1 MISCS
6 LRRAA
11 VDTQWQTLAL
21 PPTFLLPLRARISTT
36 PSFIESSSPQ
46 TPFLPSQHA
55 TEPPSST
62 RASPRTQFS
71 VSRSAV
77 QNHPPTSPPEQQ
89 PISPNPAAPIPLSST
104 VRELLP
110 LLRVQPSHYITAHI
124 HARPYLLTAGD
135 TVRLPFHMPKV
146 KAGDVLRLN
155 RASSIGSRDY
165 TMRGAPYLD
174 ERLFE
179 CRATVVGVEAEP
191 MRFVEKTKRRNR
203 KVKTVKSKH
212 RFTVLKV
219 KELNIRSVEEVEGVD
234 AVDSLKEG
242 VASPRL
248 AVA

>member
-1 MISCS
+1 MISRT
-6 LRRAA
+6 LRRTAA
-11 VDTQWQTLAL
+11 DAQRPTLAL

-36 PSFIESSSPQ
+36 PSFIESHPPQ

-55 TEPPSST
+55 TKP
-62 RASPRTQFS
+62 PRTS
-71 VSRSAV
+71 PKTHASTARSAA
-77 QNHPPTSPPEQQ
+77 QPRPPLVSAPTQQ
-89 PISPNPAAPIPLSST
+89 PTPPRPAAPTSTRLPPT

-110 LLRVQPSHYITAHI
+110 LLRVQPAHYITAHI

-135 TVRLPFHMPKV
+135 TVRLPFHMPRV
-146 KAGDVLRLN
+146 QAGDVLRLT

-165 TMRGAPYLD
+165 TLRGAPYLD

-191 MRFVEKTKRRNR
+191 MRFLEKTKRRNR

-219 KELNIRSVEEVEGVD
+219 KELRVRSVEEVDGEDGG
-234 AVDSLKEG
+234 DSLEG
-242 VASPRL
+242 GERL
-248 AVA
+248 GVV

>member
-1 MISCS
+1 MINCT

-11 VDTQWQTLAL
+11 VETQWQTVAL
-21 PPTFLLPLRARISTT
+21 PPTFLLPLRARISTS
-36 PSFIESSSPQ
+36 PSFIESSPHPN
-46 TPFLPSQHA
+46 PFQPAQHA
-55 TEPPSST
+55 TKPPSST
-62 RASPRTQFS
+62 HAFSQPQSS
-71 VSRSAV
+71 VSWSAS
-77 QNHPPTSPPEQQ
+77 QPHSLANSPEQQ
-89 PISPNPAAPIPLSST
+89 PSSPSPAAPIPLSPT

-191 MRFVEKTKRRNR
+191 MRFLEKTKRRNR

-219 KELNIRSVEEVEGVD
+219 KELKIRSVEEVEGVD
-234 AVDSLKEG
+234 VADSL
-242 VASPRL
+242 
-248 AVA
+248 

>member
-1 MISCS
+1 MISCT
-6 LRRAA
+6 LRRGA
-11 VDTQWQTLAL
+11 VDTQWQALAL

-36 PSFIESSSPQ
+36 PSFIESTPPQ
-46 TPFLPSQHA
+46 NPFLPTQHA
-55 TEPPSST
+55 SKPPQSPHAIQKPQSSIPQSAT
-62 RASPRTQFS
+62 RNNS
-71 VSRSAV
+71 
-77 QNHPPTSPPEQQ
+77 PTSPPEQQ
-89 PISPNPAAPIPLSST
+89 PTPPSPAAPLPLSPS

-110 LLRVQPSHYITAHI
+110 LLRMQPSHFITAHI

-135 TVRLPFHMPKV
+135 TLRLPFHMPKV
-146 KAGDVLRLN
+146 QAGDVLRLN

-191 MRFVEKTKRRNR
+191 MRFLEKTKRRNR

-219 KELNIRSVEEVEGVD
+219 KELRVRSVEELEGVD
-234 AVDSLKEG
+234 MGGRFEEG
-242 VASPRL
+242 VAEPGL
-248 AVA
+248 AGA

>member
-1 MISCS
+1 MISCT

-36 PSFIESSSPQ
+36 PSFIESNPPQ
-46 TPFLPSQHA
+46 NPFLPSQLA
-55 TEPPSST
+55 TKPPSSP
-62 RASPRTQFS
+62 RAIRNPQSSSPRSGAQT
-71 VSRSAV
+71 
-77 QNHPPTSPPEQQ
+77 HPPTSLPEQQ
-89 PISPNPAAPIPLSST
+89 PTPPNPVDPLPLSPT
-104 VRELLP
+104 VRDLLP
-110 LLRVQPSHYITAHI
+110 LLRIQPSHYITAHI

-135 TVRLPFHMPKV
+135 TLRLPFHMPKV

-191 MRFVEKTKRRNR
+191 MRFLEKTKRRNR

-219 KELNIRSVEEVEGVD
+219 KELRVKSVEEVEGADV
-234 AVDSLKEG
+234 VDSSEEG
-242 VASPRL
+242 VASPGSDF
-248 AVA
+248 V